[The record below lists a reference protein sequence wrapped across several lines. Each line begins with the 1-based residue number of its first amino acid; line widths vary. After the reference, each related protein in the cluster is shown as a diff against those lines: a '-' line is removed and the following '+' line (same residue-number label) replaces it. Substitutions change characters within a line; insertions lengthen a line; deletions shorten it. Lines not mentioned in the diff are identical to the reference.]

1 MRQKASGRMRS
12 SRKGRSLCDPA
23 RARRV
28 RKRTLFYTGDG
39 SVSQYLR
46 QILLPRKLGQKTVLF
61 PIFSGWFFFPRKLD
75 TGPSPCCL
83 CHSSKKRKRASTDQ
97 EKEKIFAGAGRQEAE
112 AGVYRSRKG
121 KNLRQHR
128 KTGSGNERLP
138 IVERKISSPA
148 QEGRKRKRASTDRE
162 KEKIFAGA
170 GRQEAEAGVYR
181 SGKGKNLRQLK
192 IFAGAGSQKAKQ
204 GHVSAVRNFFTGNRT
219 E

>member
-12 SRKGRSLCDPA
+12 SRKGRSLRDSA

-83 CHSSKKRKRASTDQ
+83 CYSSKKRKRASTDRG
-97 EKEKIFAGAGRQEAE
+97 KENIFAGAGRQEAE
-112 AGVYRSRKG
+112 
-121 KNLRQHR
+121 
-128 KTGSGNERLP
+128 T
-138 IVERKISSPA
+138 
-148 QEGRKRKRASTDRE
+148 
-162 KEKIFAGA
+162 
-170 GRQEAEAGVYR
+170 GVYR
-181 SGKGKNLRQLK
+181 SGKGKNLRRRRK
-192 IFAGAGSQKAKQ
+192 AGSGSGRLPIRKRKK
-204 GHVSAVRNFFTGNRT
+204 SSPPENLRRRRKPKSETGSCFGGSQLFYR
-219 E
+219 EQDRIMH